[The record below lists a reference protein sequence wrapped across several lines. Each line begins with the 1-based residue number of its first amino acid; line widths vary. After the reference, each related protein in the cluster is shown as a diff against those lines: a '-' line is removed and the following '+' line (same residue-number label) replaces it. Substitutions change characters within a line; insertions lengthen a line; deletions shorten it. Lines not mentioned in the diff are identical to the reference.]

1 MLSITCKAAIKAVIY
16 LGSKFGLAQR
26 AGIKEIAAY
35 TGENENTMGKLLQ
48 KLVRA
53 GVINSAKGP
62 TGGFFITEAQLEQP
76 ILHIIQETDGAG
88 VFNNCILGLSQC
100 SDVRPCPLH
109 NQYAPVRRELL
120 AMCRNM
126 TIRRLCEDVSQGQAY
141 LLS

>member
-16 LGSKFGLAQR
+16 LGSKYESGQR

-53 GVINSAKGP
+53 GIINSAKGP
-62 TGGFFITEAQLEQP
+62 TGGFYITGAQLSQP
-76 ILHIIQETDGAG
+76 VLRIIEEIDGAG
-88 VFNNCILGLSQC
+88 VFSNCILGLSQC

-109 NQYAPVRRELL
+109 AQYAPVRSALQT
-120 AMCRNM
+120 MCRNLN
-126 TIRRLCEDVSQGQAY
+126 IRGLCEDVAQGQAY

>member
-1 MLSITCKAAIKAVIY
+1 MLSITCKAAIKAAIY
-16 LGSKFGLAQR
+16 LGSKYESGNR

-35 TGENENTMGKLLQ
+35 TGENENTVGKLLQ

-53 GVINSAKGP
+53 GIINSAKGP

-76 ILHIIQETDGAG
+76 VLRIIQEIDGPEMFSG
-88 VFNNCILGLSQC
+88 CILGLSQC

-109 NQYAPVRRELL
+109 NQYAPVRRELQS
-120 AMCRNM
+120 MCRNLN
-126 TIRRLCEDVSQGQAY
+126 IRKLCEDVSQGQAY